1 IVKPAMP
8 PPSKAE
14 QARRKEAF
22 KVITACKN
30 DAEAM
35 QYLESCSWMVNAA
48 VELFFTSQSEDMGTR
63 KRKEPTRQNGN
74 GRLQRNDAGPS
85 SSVAVTLSDDD
96 DDIKQ
101 LGTKRNGGPMRG
113 AAKTVVH
120 EELIDDDNVRAP
132 MSFKNGPIV
141 QQSFEQ
147 QYGMQPRS
155 NAISGAFDGIKD
167 FRALAA
173 QQKASL
179 QARIANGASSSAAT
193 RREVDTK
200 PVVPSSDRSKT
211 LQSLFRPPID
221 ILFAGD
227 WESAKAASIERE
239 CWVLVNVQDMKE
251 FASQTLNRD
260 VWSNGGVKELVKS
273 NFLFWQ
279 VTLDSADGQRM
290 RSYYGVHSCPAVFIV
305 DPRTGEKVTD
315 VPLKSQDAVSICDK
329 LTRFMDD
336 FPDFATRDRT
346 VGHAAPDDV
355 EPHPDEAQSMME
367 DMATEEPACSS
378 SNGSRK
384 RKADDDAMGGKR
396 SRMIEGDMDRI
407 LEESTRGLTMC
418 DEDEWK
424 THVVPGG
431 DPIKV
436 MMRFPDGNRHAVEL
450 TGSTRLFA
458 LYQYIRGRGLMPE
471 DHLFILS
478 FPKREYSTDRSEE
491 SLSQLGFSRTEAI
504 HVESKE

>member
-1 IVKPAMP
+1 MSPKSQQAVLK
-8 PPSKAE
+8 E
-14 QARRKEAF
+14 QF
-22 KVITACKN
+22 KSITACKN
-30 DAEAM
+30 EKEAL
-35 QYLESCSWMVNAA
+35 QYLEACTWDLAAA
-48 VELFFTSQSEDMGTR
+48 VDLFLTRATEDPGTR
-63 KRKEPTRQNGN
+63 KRKEPTRQNG
-74 GRLQRNDAGPS
+74 RSQRNGGGVGPS
-85 SSVAVTLSDDD
+85 SSREEVILSDDD
-96 DDIKQ
+96 DVVIP
-101 LGTKRNGGPMRG
+101 LETKRNGGPRV
-113 AAKTVVH
+113 APKTKP
-120 EELIDDDNVRAP
+120 EEVIDEDEVRAP

-141 QQSFEQ
+141 QASFAQ
-147 QYGMQPRS
+147 QYGNGIQTRAQAP
-155 NAISGAFDGIKD
+155 NGAFDGIRD
-167 FRALAA
+167 FRALAE

-179 QARIANGASSSAAT
+179 QARVSRQNGASTSTASK
-193 RREVDTK
+193 RGETK
-200 PVVPSSDRSKT
+200 MTTTTDKT
-211 LQSLFRPPID
+211 KSLQSLFRPPID
-221 ILFAGD
+221 ILHAGD

-279 VTLDSADGQRM
+279 VCLDSVDGQRM
-290 RSYYGVHSCPAVFIV
+290 RSYYGVRSCPAVFIV

-336 FPDFATRDRT
+336 FPDFATRDRSL

-355 EPHPDEAQSMME
+355 EPHPDEAQNMEEMM
-367 DMATEEPACSS
+367 AEPASS
-378 SNGSRK
+378 SNGVARK
-384 RKADDDAMGGKR
+384 RKAGQEDEMNGKR
-396 SRMIEGDMDRI
+396 SRLEEGDMDRM

-424 THVVPGG
+424 KHVVPGG

-436 MMRFPDGNRHAVEL
+436 MMRFPDGSRHAVDV

-471 DHLFILS
+471 DHVFILS
-478 FPKREYSTDRSEE
+478 FPKREYSPDRSEE
-491 SLSQLGFSRTEAI
+491 SLTQLGFSRSEMI
-504 HVESKE
+504 HVETKE